1 MTPMRT
7 LRPSERP
14 GRGEEGNEMHDDMTD
29 HERAQAELVERYVR
43 EELRKLVAWV
53 QTQQPYRDAASVV
66 AHYAAGLTSPTE

>member
-1 MTPMRT
+1 
-7 LRPSERP
+7 
-14 GRGEEGNEMHDDMTD
+14 MHDDMTD